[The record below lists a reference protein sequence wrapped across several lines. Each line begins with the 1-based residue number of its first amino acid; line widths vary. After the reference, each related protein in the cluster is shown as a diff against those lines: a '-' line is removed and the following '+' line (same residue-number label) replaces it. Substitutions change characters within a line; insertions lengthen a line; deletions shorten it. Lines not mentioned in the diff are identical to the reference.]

1 MKKVAGLGLAPSL
14 FFFFFWMGWSLRPAP
29 GQIDELKN

>member
-14 FFFFFWMGWSLRPAP
+14 FFFFFLDGVEPQASTRA
-29 GQIDELKN
+29 D

>member
-14 FFFFFWMGWSLRPAP
+14 FFFFWMGWSLRPAP
-29 GQIDELKN
+29 GQIDGLKN